1 MARMNG
7 WTIAGTSFLACGVEM
22 VEALTI
28 VLAVGVTRG
37 WRAALTGAAWAIAA
51 LAAIVIL
58 ARPVLVWLEPL
69 PAFKIAVGLVA
80 IYYGATWLRKAILRA
95 SGRMAL
101 RDEDKAYAKQR
112 TALASVDARGAFL
125 ASFNGVFLEGTE
137 VVIIVLAF
145 AAGAAA
151 ALPWA
156 TGGALVAL
164 LLVVALGLA
173 LHAPLARV
181 PENAMK
187 YVVGTMLS
195 TFGIF
200 WIGEGAGIA
209 WWGDDA
215 AIGLIALLI
224 LAASLGAVRVLKAR
238 VTAQ

>member
-1 MARMNG
+1 MNG

-37 WRAALTGAAWAIAA
+37 WRAALTGAAWAVAA

-69 PAFKIAVGLVA
+69 PAFKIVVGLVA
-80 IYYGATWLRKAILRA
+80 LYYGVNWLRKAILRA

-101 RDEDKAYAKQR
+101 RDEAKAYAKQR
-112 TALASVDARGAFL
+112 AGLALLDARGAFL
-125 ASFNGVFLEGTE
+125 ASFNGVFIEGTE
-137 VVIIVLAF
+137 AVIIVLAF
-145 AAGAAA
+145 AAGTAA

-156 TGGALVAL
+156 AGGAIVAL
-164 LLVVALGLA
+164 LLVVALGVA
-173 LHAPLARV
+173 LHAPLERV